1 MDSRDIAVQSTMPA
15 IMVPFFGEFEA
26 LAVPGNRILNAGDG
40 IWIEARRPGIYSR
53 QPIAL
58 QHNVAMPYGRVTATL
73 ETGFSH
79 LGETVRTFVEFARHS
94 LPNEVAM
101 ALIWDEATK
110 KLVSQ
115 ILEPVSSSPGHI
127 TYKRPDLAEGQHVVV
142 DIHSHGTTD
151 AFFSRTDNKDDRGDL
166 KIAIVVGNVDQ
177 PNPTVKARL
186 CTLGHYLPLSIS
198 ITGTDRRTHEGETN
212 VSAPSS
218 W

>member
-1 MDSRDIAVQSTMPA
+1 MDLRDIALQSTMPA
-15 IMVPFFGEFEA
+15 VMVPFFGEFEP
-26 LAVPGNRILNAGDG
+26 LAAPGNRILNARDG

-58 QHNVAMPYGRVTATL
+58 QNIVAMPYGIVAPAL

-79 LGETVRTFVEFARHS
+79 LGETVREFVEFARQAF
-94 LPNEVAM
+94 PNEVAM
-101 ALIWDEATK
+101 ALIWDEATG

-115 ILEPVSSSPGHI
+115 ILEPVSNSPGHI
-127 TYKRPDLAEGQHVVV
+127 TYKRPDLTEGQHVVV
-142 DIHSHGTTD
+142 DIHSHGNFG
-151 AFFSRTDNKDDRGDL
+151 AFFSRTDNEDDRGDL

-198 ITGTDRRTHEGETN
+198 ITGSDRRKHEGEAN
-212 VSAPSS
+212 VSPPSS